1 MPANHPHA
9 LRARAERALR
19 ARAERLI
26 GSARRSAGRRWG
38 VRTAVQPPA
47 EARSDSWL
55 QAFWGPAL
63 EQLDALCAAPE
74 TVRWDAFSELDSG
87 VWAAL
92 LSQEYDVYPNIK
104 AALPAVPDPELQ
116 ATWNGTSGV
125 ALAAQSVAFYDKL
138 RDLHA
143 RHGAR
148 PLSACRVLDFGCG
161 WGRLTRFFAR
171 DVGPRNLFG
180 CDPVEPILDV
190 CRTCRVPAELAR
202 CDFVPEG
209 LPFAQP
215 FDLIYAFSVF
225 THLSERAHRACLRA
239 LHAALAPG
247 GLLVVTVRPPAY
259 LQLSELLRPALS
271 SLGDDPAAR
280 LKDPLYLF
288 AAHEGQP
295 LGAGRVDGE
304 VTYGETV
311 VTPAYIRRHWTE
323 LFELVAFELLLSD
336 PHQVVVALRRP

>member
-1 MPANHPHA
+1 MPADRSPA
-9 LRARAERALR
+9 PR

-26 GSARRSAGRRWG
+26 GALRREAGRQWRG
-38 VRTAVQPPA
+38 SPA
-47 EARSDSWL
+47 IPDATGGRFDSWL

-63 EQLDALCAAPE
+63 ETLDAMCAAPGP
-74 TVRWDAFSELDSG
+74 VRWDAFSALDSG
-87 VWAAL
+87 VWGAL
-92 LSQEYDVYPNIK
+92 LSQEYDVYPHIR
-104 AALPAVPDPELQ
+104 AALPAVPDAGLQ
-116 ATWNGTSGV
+116 ATWNGTSGA
-125 ALAAQSVAFYDKL
+125 ALAAQSVAFYDRL
-138 RDLHA
+138 RDLNA

-148 PLSACRVLDFGCG
+148 PLEASRVLDFGCG
-161 WGRLTRFFAR
+161 WGRLTRLLAR
-171 DVGPRNLFG
+171 DVIPGNLFG

-190 CRTCRVPAELAR
+190 CRSCRVPAELVR
-202 CDFVPEG
+202 CDFVPER

-225 THLSERAHRACLRA
+225 THLSERAHHACLRA

-259 LQLSELLRPALS
+259 LRQSDLLAPALS

-280 LKDPLYLF
+280 LGDPLYLF

-295 LGAGRVDGE
+295 LGADRVDGE

-311 VTPAYIRRHWTE
+311 VTPAYIRRHWTD
-323 LFELVAFELLLSD
+323 LFELATFALLLSD
-336 PHQVVVALRRP
+336 PHQVVVALRRR